1 MMFPRSSP
9 RAMPK
14 PSSRAV
20 PMMFPRSSP
29 RACRSRAAG
38 RANSERANPR
48 AMSSR
53 HDAIDRAGQRGRR
66 FEPPTI
72 RSTCA
77 RETRNCRAIVP
88 GFTPASKAARMTFSC
103 PGGSGNDRSPA
114 LVPDGGRVR
123 THFSFPTAPA
133 RQGRHRSDGSGVA
146 LPPLQHAAACRA
158 GDRRDGAGSRPS
170 RTAGHNAAAPRR
182 ASPQAAI
189 YRPPRTFLPGRNC
202 RPGMKGHLTAARP
215 GGAGSERFASPNL
228 RCPRT

>member
-1 MMFPRSSP
+1 MKGHPDG
-9 RAMPK
+9 AG
-14 PSSRAV
+14 AHDV
-20 PMMFPRSSP
+20 PTIVA
-29 RACRSRAAG
+29 ACDAEAEQPG
-38 RANSERANPR
+38 VPANSERANPR

-77 RETRNCRAIVP
+77 RETRNCRAMVP

-103 PGGSGNDRSPA
+103 PGGSGNGRSPA
-114 LVPDGGRVR
+114 LVPDGG
-123 THFSFPTAPA
+123 A
-133 RQGRHRSDGSGVA
+133 RPDAFFVPDCSGEA
-146 LPPLQHAAACRA
+146 
-158 GDRRDGAGSRPS
+158 RPS
-170 RTAGHNAAAPRR
+170 PLGRPRRCASSVTARSSLSSWRSSRWRREPAKSDAGHNAAAPRR